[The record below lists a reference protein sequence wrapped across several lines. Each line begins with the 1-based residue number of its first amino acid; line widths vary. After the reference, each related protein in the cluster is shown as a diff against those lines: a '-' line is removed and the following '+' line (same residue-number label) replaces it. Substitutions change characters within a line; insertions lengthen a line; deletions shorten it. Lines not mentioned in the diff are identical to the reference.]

1 MVAGA
6 WRREGEGPCM
16 SNGKFPAADGDE
28 LTLQALRAEA
38 TAVVYSWEV
47 SVVANRAM
55 QLGKAASRAV
65 GVDGL

>member
-1 MVAGA
+1 
-6 WRREGEGPCM
+6 M
-16 SNGKFPAADGDE
+16 SNGKLPAADGDE

-38 TAVVYSWEV
+38 AAVVYSWEV